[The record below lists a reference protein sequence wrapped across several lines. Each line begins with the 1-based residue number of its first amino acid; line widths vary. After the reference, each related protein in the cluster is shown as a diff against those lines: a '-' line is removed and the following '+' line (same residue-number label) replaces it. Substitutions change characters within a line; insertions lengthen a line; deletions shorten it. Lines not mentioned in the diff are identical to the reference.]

1 MRDPFQWSIGLGRWH
16 DLTLRLHLFFVV
28 FAATAAYVFWP
39 SSLTDTAWQS
49 EHPLLAAGNIV
60 GIAAATISVLFL
72 SVLVHELAH
81 WWVARLARV
90 EPRAIVLGPL
100 GGLSEWPTSAG
111 PRWDLGIWL
120 AGPAA
125 NLLLATGLIGVM
137 RLAHPE
143 VPIMSLINPL
153 EPVHV
158 EQPAS
163 FVLSISIWLNCLL
176 ILLNLLPSYP
186 FDGGRVLR
194 ALLQV
199 AFPHVGER
207 RRVEWNF
214 WLTVGISVLM
224 AAAALA
230 LWKHGTS
237 SDTIS
242 RAWLALLLLAVVL
255 LVSARRDALAQ
266 SSTTAAQVLGQA
278 PPIEHSSVQQRR
290 LNRQAYW
297 TRREWEAKADE
308 EDDGDDE
315 SMIDEVDSEELE
327 DDRVPANPLA
337 SEMDDAQE
345 EQRVDAVLSRLY
357 SQGMDSLSA
366 EDRALLQRASARY
379 RSRLS
384 RRDGMGRRR

>member
-1 MRDPFQWSIGLGRWH
+1 MRDPFQLSIGLGRWH
-16 DLTLRLHLFFVV
+16 GLTIRLHAFFVV

-39 SSLTDTAWQS
+39 LNLSDTAWQS
-49 EHPLLAAGNIV
+49 EHPLTAAGNIV
-60 GIAAATISVLFL
+60 GLAAATITVLFL
-72 SVLVHELAH
+72 SVLLHELAH

-100 GGLSEWPTSAG
+100 GGLTEWPSTAG
-111 PRWDLGIWL
+111 PRWELGIWL

-125 NLLLATGLIGVM
+125 NLVLAAALIGVM

-143 VPIMSLINPL
+143 IPVVSLINPL

-158 EQPAS
+158 EHPAA
-163 FVLSISIWLNCLL
+163 FVLTISIWLNCLL
-176 ILLNLLPSYP
+176 ILLNLLPTYP

-194 ALLQV
+194 AGLQV
-199 AFPHVGER
+199 AFPDLPER
-207 RRVEWNF
+207 RLVEWNF
-214 WLTVGISVLM
+214 WLTVGMSVLM
-224 AAAALA
+224 AAAALV
-230 LWKHGTS
+230 LWKHGTA

-242 RAWLALLLLAVVL
+242 RTWLALLLLAVVL
-255 LVSARRDALAQ
+255 LVSARRDALAHL
-266 SSTTAAQVLGQA
+266 SAVAIPAIGPA
-278 PPIEHSSVQQRR
+278 PPIERR
-290 LNRQAYW
+290 PASQNCLNRQPYRAQRDW
-297 TRREWEAKADE
+297 MLKA
-308 EDDGDDE
+308 EDADDYDDE
-315 SMIDEVDSEELE
+315 SMSDDDDSEELE
-327 DDRVPANPLA
+327 MEPTPAKPLA
-337 SEMDDAQE
+337 SEADETLE